1 MSLKDKCSNPLV
13 CLVIFLVVFVIA
25 LLTTVIVLKIDSEPI
40 VIQKEP
46 LVSPKEND
54 NGTSQARPSTLKPS
68 ASDSGNVEEF
78 KSSPDIVI
86 GSVSTTETLVT
97 GTESVAPVTVKPNIP
112 TLKSRNVCETPECIT
127 LAHQLLNWHDPSIDP
142 CVDFYKSA
150 CGKYNE
156 HTVVEGTRNN
166 KKSIIV
172 QNLIEEFLQTDKNPA
187 TKTERTFK
195 LFYKKCEEL
204 KDGKVHKFSV
214 TQNAEIQYFQ
224 AMKRNSKQALKDIF
238 GDIKSF
244 GSWPLAEKRW
254 SKSKF
259 NLNDML
265 SNIARSGELNFGL
278 FQMNTAGNKHFSI
291 SPIFERQQNEN
302 LKETIKSI
310 LTENGIKVFAKT
322 LNDDFQDYE
331 DFIKVV
337 DQNDYID
344 EEKDYKLP
352 HLEKKIPSIDFGRII
367 ENLVNPKKKTNTT
380 FLKKIEDMTY
390 PTDQLLFFDKKKNLE
405 KILKKT
411 SARTLANFL
420 IFHFINLSSQD
431 LSIYPTDIK
440 STDCAE
446 TAINSLN
453 EAALSAFINN
463 HFDKENLEIVSEM
476 VEETKENFIE
486 MIQEST
492 WLHEETKKAA
502 ILKVEK
508 IKKTIGY
515 PKEFK
520 VPGSLDKAFKNVCTH
535 ISSLNIL
542 PSDSFYTMIRKV
554 ERVRTELIMDF
565 VGLETELDPSVDLLE
580 TNAFYDSADNSL
592 TILIPF
598 LDDPLF
604 DSTFPKYAKIAGTG
618 NTLSHEIGHG
628 FDMIGR
634 TSDENGVDKDW
645 WAKEDLVEYDKR
657 AKCLINQYS
666 NYDDPDFGR
675 KLNGSTTIDEI
686 IADGLGVETSWRA
699 FKKLDLS
706 KEQKIVG
713 FDNHSIAKVYFR
725 IAALEFC
732 RKRDTSSLE
741 EQLEK
746 EHPTDSFRVN
756 GVFSNMKAFGET
768 FECPVGSP
776 MNPKRKCELF

>member
-13 CLVIFLVVFVIA
+13 CLVIFLVVFVLA
-25 LLTTVIVLKIDSEPI
+25 LLATVIVLKIDSEPI

-187 TKTERTFK
+187 TKTERAFK

-204 KDGKVHKFSV
+204 KDDK
-214 TQNAEIQYFQ
+214 

-278 FQMNTAGNKHFSI
+278 FQMDTMGNKHFSI

-310 LTENGIKVFAKT
+310 LTENGIKVTAKT

-331 DFIKVV
+331 DFIKVL
-337 DQNDYID
+337 DQHDYID
-344 EEKDYKLP
+344 EDENLDLSD
-352 HLEKKIPSIDFGRII
+352 LEEKIPSIDFGRII

-535 ISSLNIL
+535 ISSALCLQLRSAEISLRNVSYSLNL
-542 PSDSFYTMIRKV
+542 
-554 ERVRTELIMDF
+554 
-565 VGLETELDPSVDLLE
+565 
-580 TNAFYDSADNSL
+580 
-592 TILIPF
+592 
-598 LDDPLF
+598 
-604 DSTFPKYAKIAGTG
+604 
-618 NTLSHEIGHG
+618 
-628 FDMIGR
+628 
-634 TSDENGVDKDW
+634 
-645 WAKEDLVEYDKR
+645 
-657 AKCLINQYS
+657 
-666 NYDDPDFGR
+666 
-675 KLNGSTTIDEI
+675 
-686 IADGLGVETSWRA
+686 
-699 FKKLDLS
+699 
-706 KEQKIVG
+706 
-713 FDNHSIAKVYFR
+713 
-725 IAALEFC
+725 
-732 RKRDTSSLE
+732 
-741 EQLEK
+741 
-746 EHPTDSFRVN
+746 
-756 GVFSNMKAFGET
+756 
-768 FECPVGSP
+768 
-776 MNPKRKCELF
+776 